1 LINRAMLRSSPTSAS
16 RYHLEKLNLKSTVA
30 KNLRDAMESLIGDL
44 SSFADILLES
54 NDGIRLAVH
63 SCILKCR
70 APQFYTNHIAATF
83 ESKTDNYCSPLP
95 RVVPISEM
103 DFNCMSKFVHKIY
116 TDDTAIDDNVI
127 DSRHSGATT
136 FTIDSETYLLNSDPN
151 GNQLDNNT
159 AEDGAELADSDLLLE
174 ETSTVECQSC
184 TNEQEQ
190 LGSSVKD
197 NTQATPKSDNRNNE
211 NPLIDCTNEQQQVIS
226 FKATDPC
233 SALGTDLLCM
243 FLTGQGVDCTIRS
256 RSAQFN
262 VHKCILSA
270 VSSYFATLFSDQ
282 WQNSSECKLPEISS
296 FSNEAVSFMLMFIY
310 GGVLEIPDN
319 VDLIELYRL
328 ADITRLDA
336 LKTLAVLELRA
347 KRCHYFHKPCSQCAT
362 FVLRHLSQFNEEEG
376 LQELYEAALD
386 WQAEHFADIW
396 RSKSF
401 SQLSE
406 HVQNACYERILD
418 QVNSESALQLL
429 LDCDALLKRS
439 RTLVAAVSTKV
450 ARISEHC
457 LERIGNNFAD
467 ILASDYFVHL
477 GKGFAFDLPF
487 FEDLLPTVI
496 HSLQLEEAC
505 RVLAKLAELKALVS
519 SQISSNDE
527 TWNEVRFL
535 HFLKRL
541 YELCDSRLIHHASQV
556 VNCHN
561 WALLSHDMQER
572 IRETGIF
579 VDFKQPNN
587 AARQKVLASL
597 QARRHR
603 STSRDVATNGRTD
616 EAASC
621 KSKFPLA
628 KAVSHPRNNFQPSAR
643 LGPVGRKVNNLHK
656 QQQQQQ
662 QQQKKRFVKS
672 CDTLNTERTL
682 LVVGDDELWLPL
694 SESTENKPTTP
705 KTKLAKQLPSA
716 NIPPNVRTVKSP
728 KSRSTIRH

>member
-1 LINRAMLRSSPTSAS
+1 MLRSSPTSAS
-16 RYHLEKLNLKSTVA
+16 RYHVEKLNLKSTVA

-70 APQFYTNHIAATF
+70 APEFYNNHIAATF
-83 ESKTDNYCSPLP
+83 ESKADDCCSPLP

-103 DFNCMSKFVHKIY
+103 DFNSI
-116 TDDTAIDDNVI
+116 
-127 DSRHSGATT
+127 HSGAT

-151 GNQLDNNT
+151 GNQFDTNT
-159 AEDGAELADSDLLLE
+159 ADDETELADSDLLVE
-174 ETSTVECQSC
+174 DSSTLECQCC
-184 TNEQEQ
+184 TNGQEQ
-190 LGSSVKD
+190 IRSSVKQY
-197 NTQATPKSDNRNNE
+197 TQATPKSDNRNSE
-211 NPLIDCTNEQQQVIS
+211 HSLIDSRNEQQQVVS
-226 FKATDPC
+226 LKATDPC

-243 FLTGQGVDCTIRS
+243 FLTGQGVDCTISS

-262 VHKCILSA
+262 VH
-270 VSSYFATLFSDQ
+270 
-282 WQNSSECKLPEISS
+282 N
-296 FSNEAVSFMLMFIY
+296 NEAVSFMLMFIY
-310 GGVLEIPDN
+310 GGVLEVPDS

-328 ADITRLDA
+328 ADITQLKA

-362 FVLRHLSQFNEEEG
+362 FVLRHLSQFNELEG

-386 WQAEHFADIW
+386 WQAEHFAEIW

-401 SQLSE
+401 SQLAE

-418 QVNSESALQLL
+418 HVNSESALQLL
-429 LDCDALLKRS
+429 LDCDTLLKRS
-439 RTLVAAVSTKV
+439 RTLVASVSTKV
-450 ARISEHC
+450 AKISEHC
-457 LERIGNNFAD
+457 LKRIGNNFAD
-467 ILASDYFVHL
+467 ILASNYFIHL

-496 HSLQLEEAC
+496 HSLELEEAC
-505 RVLAKLAELKALVS
+505 RVLAKLAELKTLVS
-519 SQISSNDE
+519 SQMSSDDDE
-527 TWNEVRFL
+527 TWNERFF

-603 STSRDVATNGRTD
+603 STSRDVAASGVTKTD

-621 KSKFPLA
+621 KQKFPLA
-628 KAVSHPRNNFQPSAR
+628 K
-643 LGPVGRKVNNLHK
+643 
-656 QQQQQQ
+656 
-662 QQQKKRFVKS
+662 
-672 CDTLNTERTL
+672 TLVLDL
-682 LVVGDDELWLPL
+682 LQ
-694 SESTENKPTTP
+694 
-705 KTKLAKQLPSA
+705 LAEK
-716 NIPPNVRTVKSP
+716 
-728 KSRSTIRH
+728 

>member
-1 LINRAMLRSSPTSAS
+1 MLRSSPTSAS
-16 RYHLEKLNLKSTVA
+16 RYHVEKLNLKSTVA

-54 NDGIRLAVH
+54 NDGVRLAVH

-70 APQFYTNHIAATF
+70 APEFYNNHIAAIF
-83 ESKTDNYCSPLP
+83 ESKADDYCSPLP

-116 TDDTAIDDNVI
+116 TDDTAIDDTAA
-127 DSRHSGATT
+127 DSRHSGAT

-151 GNQLDNNT
+151 GNQFDTNT
-159 AEDGAELADSDLLLE
+159 ADDETELADSDLLVE
-174 ETSTVECQSC
+174 DSSTLECQCC
-184 TNEQEQ
+184 TNGQEQ
-190 LGSSVKD
+190 IRSSVKQY
-197 NTQATPKSDNRNNE
+197 TQATPKSDNRNSE
-211 NPLIDCTNEQQQVIS
+211 HSLIDSRNEQQQVVS
-226 FKATDPC
+226 LKATDPC

-243 FLTGQGVDCTIRS
+243 FLTGQGVDCTISS

-270 VSSYFATLFSDQ
+270 VSSYFSTLFSDQ
-282 WQNSSECKLPEISS
+282 WQNSSECKQPEISN

-310 GGVLEIPDN
+310 GGVLEVPDS

-328 ADITRLDA
+328 ADITQLNA

-362 FVLRHLSQFNEEEG
+362 FVLRHLSQFNELEG

-386 WQAEHFADIW
+386 WQAEHFAEIW

-401 SQLSE
+401 SQLAE

-429 LDCDALLKRS
+429 LDCDTLLKRS
-439 RTLVAAVSTKV
+439 RTLVASVSTKV
-450 ARISEHC
+450 AKISEHC
-457 LERIGNNFAD
+457 LKRIGNNFAD
-467 ILASDYFVHL
+467 ILASNYFIHL

-496 HSLQLEEAC
+496 HSLELEEAC
-505 RVLAKLAELKALVS
+505 RVLAKLAELKTLVS
-519 SQISSNDE
+519 SQMTSNDDD
-527 TWNEVRFL
+527 TWNERFF

-603 STSRDVATNGRTD
+603 STSRDVATSGVTKTD

-621 KSKFPLA
+621 KQKFPLA
-628 KAVSHPRNNFQPSAR
+628 KTVSHPRNNFQASPR
-643 LGPVGRKVNNLHK
+643 LAPIGRKVNNLHK

-662 QQQKKRFVKS
+662 QQQEQQKKRFVKS
-672 CDTLNTERTL
+672 CDELNSERTTL

-694 SESTENKPTTP
+694 SENKPTTP
-705 KTKLAKQLPSA
+705 KTTLAKQLPPKNA
-716 NIPPNVRTVKSP
+716 RTVKSP
-728 KSRSTIRH
+728 KSHSTIRH

>member
-1 LINRAMLRSSPTSAS
+1 MLRSSPTSAS
-16 RYHLEKLNLKSTVA
+16 RYHVEKLNLKSTVA

-83 ESKTDNYCSPLP
+83 ESKADNYCSSLP
-95 RVVPISEM
+95 RVVAISEM

-151 GNQLDNNT
+151 GNQFDNNT
-159 AEDGAELADSDLLLE
+159 VEDETELADSDLLLE
-174 ETSTVECQSC
+174 ESSTVECQSC

-190 LGSSVKD
+190 IRSSVKD
-197 NTQATPKSDNRNNE
+197 NIQATPKSDNRNSE
-211 NPLIDCTNEQQQVIS
+211 HSLIDCTNEQQQQVIS

-262 VHKCILSA
+262 VH
-270 VSSYFATLFSDQ
+270 
-282 WQNSSECKLPEISS
+282 N
-296 FSNEAVSFMLMFIY
+296 NEAVSFMLMFIY
-310 GGVLEIPDN
+310 GGVLEIPDS

-328 ADITRLDA
+328 ADITQLNA
-336 LKTLAVLELRA
+336 LKTLVVLELRA

-386 WQAEHFADIW
+386 WQAEYFADIW

-401 SQLSE
+401 SQLPE

-467 ILASDYFVHL
+467 ILASDYFIHL

-505 RVLAKLAELKALVS
+505 RVLAKLAELKTLVS
-519 SQISSNDE
+519 SQMSSNDE
-527 TWNEVRFL
+527 TWNERFL

-616 EAASC
+616 EATSC
-621 KSKFPLA
+621 KPKFPLA

-643 LGPVGRKVNNLHK
+643 LVPVGRKVNNLHK

-662 QQQKKRFVKS
+662 KKRFVKS
-672 CDTLNTERTL
+672 CDALNTERTL

-705 KTKLAKQLPSA
+705 KTKLAKQLPPA
-716 NIPPNVRTVKSP
+716 NIPQNARIVKSP

>member
-1 LINRAMLRSSPTSAS
+1 MLRSSPTSAS

-527 TWNEVRFL
+527 TWNERFL

-616 EAASC
+616 EAASLLDLVQLVE
-621 KSKFPLA
+621 K
-628 KAVSHPRNNFQPSAR
+628 
-643 LGPVGRKVNNLHK
+643 
-656 QQQQQQ
+656 
-662 QQQKKRFVKS
+662 
-672 CDTLNTERTL
+672 TL